1 MEIRYHRVSW
11 TFNEVGW
18 DMYVP
23 TFEMWRP
30 RIFLYRCRR
39 GYTHIL
45 VSPLLFVLLYHPPR
59 DLGVNNNEL
68 GVCSDFKRVL
78 SPFSSC
84 PLLSS
89 AWQSLRFW
97 FPAFSLSCEP
107 VMTARPT
114 TCHLPLATCNPPR
127 LDRSSL
133 QPKPVSR
140 TQSFLIC
147 IWSIQIL
154 KWALPVLCAAW
165 LLLFPWLQ
173 YHQTDRT
180 SSSRIRLAFSWFLH
194 SITAFEAWTTDLRRL
209 LFLSSLSIFSLALS
223 VDPFLRLIWYCFISF
238 PANFSAS
245 FR

>member
-1 MEIRYHRVSW
+1 MEIRYRRVSW

-59 DLGVNNNEL
+59 HLGVNNNEL

-127 LDRSSL
+127 LDHSSL

-140 TQSFLIC
+140 TQF
-147 IWSIQIL
+147 
-154 KWALPVLCAAW
+154 
-165 LLLFPWLQ
+165 
-173 YHQTDRT
+173 
-180 SSSRIRLAFSWFLH
+180 
-194 SITAFEAWTTDLRRL
+194 
-209 LFLSSLSIFSLALS
+209 FLSVFGQSRYWNGRCQSFALQGS
-223 VDPFLRLIWYCFISF
+223 YFFHDFNTTRLTGLPLQGYVLHFLGSYTLLQHLKLEQQISGG
-238 PANFSAS
+238 SCS
-245 FR
+245 